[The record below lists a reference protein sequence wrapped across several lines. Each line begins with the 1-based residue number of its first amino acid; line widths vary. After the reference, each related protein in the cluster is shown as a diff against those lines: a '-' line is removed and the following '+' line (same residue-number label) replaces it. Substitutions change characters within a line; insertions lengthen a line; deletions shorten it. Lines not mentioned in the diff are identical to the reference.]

1 MPPIH
6 VDNYEKRAELVVY
19 SATQPLV
26 IAGVANQGRGS
37 VLSGLFFVGERRGQ
51 SAGLWTLKYAQDSS
65 PRVLPVDDTGG
76 SPRARLSP
84 HRLGTLWPESPGLL
98 WN

>member
-1 MPPIH
+1 MSGIGG
-6 VDNYEKRAELVVY
+6 VY
-19 SATQPLV
+19 SATNLLV
-26 IAGVANQGRGS
+26 ISGVANQGRGS
-37 VLSGLFFVGERRGQ
+37 VLSGLFCVGERRGQ
-51 SAGLWTLKYAQDSS
+51 SAGPWTLKYAQDSS

-84 HRLGTLWPESPGLL
+84 HRLGTLLAESPGLL